1 MAKTR
6 QDFINENRQLRKYN
20 LEISRENSELE
31 KQLEKTKNELDDA
44 KKTIAFYKEELLKAQ
59 ILTMT
64 KDKQVR
70 GRHNKRESFRV
81 NSQPGKSQEH
91 E

>member
-64 KDKQVR
+64 KDK
-70 GRHNKRESFRV
+70 
-81 NSQPGKSQEH
+81 
-91 E
+91 

>member
-59 ILTMT
+59 ILTMA
-64 KDKQVR
+64 KDK
-70 GRHNKRESFRV
+70 
-81 NSQPGKSQEH
+81 
-91 E
+91 

>member
-70 GRHNKRESFRV
+70 GY
-81 NSQPGKSQEH
+81 G
-91 E
+91 